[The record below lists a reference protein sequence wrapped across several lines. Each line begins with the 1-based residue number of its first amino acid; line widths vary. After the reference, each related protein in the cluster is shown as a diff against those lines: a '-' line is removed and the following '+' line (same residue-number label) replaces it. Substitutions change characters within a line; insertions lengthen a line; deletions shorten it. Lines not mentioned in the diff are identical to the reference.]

1 MATKT
6 DLNTKELA
14 VLRACR
20 EAPSTLSDI
29 AKRFRRADDDTQANS
44 WARNSVRPLDRLNL
58 HGIWRVTRAY
68 QAHQS
73 MASPPPGGRSMRIGL
88 SCEVLPRTPPVY
100 NPTDRRP
107 KGPGAGL
114 LAAVPPIHADI

>member
-29 AKRFRRADDDTQANS
+29 AKRFRRADDDAQRNS
-44 WARNSVRPLDRLNL
+44 WARNSVRRPVRMGLIKKLKRGTYGLTAKGKTL
-58 HGIWRVTRAY
+58 VAHGGA
-68 QAHQS
+68 
-73 MASPPPGGRSMRIGL
+73 AS
-88 SCEVLPRTPPVY
+88 
-100 NPTDRRP
+100 
-107 KGPGAGL
+107 
-114 LAAVPPIHADI
+114 